1 MSDVIALQM
10 GGEWRSNGESLITST
25 EYKSMMVLTA
35 SGAEGSIPLP
45 GTPRVREQ
53 LAVVPPSSTA
63 PSTPQEERAKQE
75 HVNSVTLD
83 GEIAY

>member
-1 MSDVIALQM
+1 
-10 GGEWRSNGESLITST
+10 
-25 EYKSMMVLTA
+25 MMVLTA

-53 LAVVPPSSTA
+53 LAVVPPSST
-63 PSTPQEERAKQE
+63 PQEERAEQE
-75 HVNSVTLD
+75 HVNSLTLD